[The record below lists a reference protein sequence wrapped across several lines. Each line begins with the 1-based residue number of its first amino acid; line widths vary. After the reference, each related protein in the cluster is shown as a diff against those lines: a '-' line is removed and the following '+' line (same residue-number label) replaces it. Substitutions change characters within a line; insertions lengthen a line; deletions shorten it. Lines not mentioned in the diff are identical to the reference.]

1 MDNFGK
7 NYFWLIFTLL
17 LTTAMLSCSSAEI
30 THSTINIT
38 YEGNFE
44 KENAKDITV
53 IAEMPL
59 TDGTQKILKIQSAQN
74 YSIEKGNE
82 KETIKINV
90 GSANNYS
97 LNFIVE
103 KKIYEIKFNNESNNE
118 GNDSEIQNFLISRG
132 NVEWNEEIKK
142 KVEEITSANDSYN
155 DNKDIEDALKAFK
168 IAKFVHDYITYD
180 YNSEILS
187 AMDVF
192 MSKRATCM
200 SYTNLFVA
208 MCRSIGIPAR
218 AVGGIAS
225 TDKGFEKHS
234 YAEVFINEQWIPI
247 DPTFGQFP
255 ADASHIAIY
264 SDNEARGISVELKF
278 LGKNV
283 SHTGTINVKFITL
296 KDENLISGKIINKN
310 LTGKNSTMPLNA
322 ELTNSKNFYVFG
334 VCKISSLLKA
344 DADEKIF
351 YLSPYEKK
359 NITFKFFVPE
369 HEGNFLYFYSVNVR
383 CNNLNLTTNFTAD
396 TDKTGNIYN
405 GVVIENINTHSKEIE
420 LKNLNEE
427 NNSEVVVEI
436 CTQNQNE
443 GNKNTLKCVNETVVV
458 EKGADHVLKYEIEY
472 PTQNFILT
480 VKCTGRDFSDSKEVV
495 VNVRSDIYN
504 KTGNAVD
511 EISNQYQNFQNFI
524 MENLWLIVIGCLI
537 IMLVL
542 IYFKFKKNKSLLKH
556 KNPNNC

>member
-1 MDNFGK
+1 MDNFGE
-7 NYFWLIFTLL
+7 NSFWLILTLL
-17 LTTAMLSCSSAEI
+17 LTTAMLSWSSAEI

-44 KENAKDITV
+44 KENVKDITL
-53 IAEMPL
+53 ITEMPL
-59 TDGTQKILKIQSAQN
+59 TDKTQKILKIQFVQN
-74 YSIEKGNE
+74 YSIEKGNG

-118 GNDSEIQNFLISRG
+118 GNDSEIQNFIISRG

-142 KVEEITSANDSYN
+142 KAEEITSANDSYNNYNSYN
-155 DNKDIEDALKAFK
+155 DNKDIEDALKVFK
-168 IAKFVHDYITYD
+168 IAKFVHDYLTYD

-187 AMDVF
+187 ARDVF
-192 MSKRATCM
+192 RSKRATCM
-200 SYTNLFVA
+200 GYTNLFVA
-208 MCRSIGIPAR
+208 MCISVGIPTR

-225 TDKGFEKHS
+225 TNKGFERHA

-264 SDNEARGISVELKF
+264 SDNEARGIKVELKF

-283 SHTGTINVKFITL
+283 LHMGTINAKFITL

-310 LTGKNSTMPLNA
+310 LTGKNSTMPINA

-334 VCKISSLLKA
+334 VCKISSSLKA
-344 DADEKIF
+344 DTDEKIF
-351 YLSPYEKK
+351 YLLPYEKK
-359 NITFKFFVPE
+359 NITFKVFVPE
-369 HEGNFLYFYSVNVR
+369 REGNFLYFYSVNVR
-383 CNNLNLTTNFTAD
+383 CNDLNLTTNFTAD
-396 TDKTGNIYN
+396 TDKMGNIYN
-405 GVVIENINTHSKEIE
+405 GVVIERINTSTKEVE

-427 NNSEVVVEI
+427 NNSEVIVEI
-436 CTQNQNE
+436 CTRNQNEGNTQNE

-458 EKGADHVLKYEIEY
+458 EKGADYVLKYEIEY

-480 VKCTGRDFSDSKEVV
+480 AKCTGRDFSDSKEVT
-495 VNVRSDIYN
+495 VNVIGNKDN
-504 KTGNAVD
+504 KTGNAWN
-511 EISNQYQNFQNFI
+511 EISNQYQNFVKNI
-524 MENLWLIVIGCLI
+524 GSNLYLIAAIALIVIAFI
-537 IMLVL
+537 IF
-542 IYFKFKKNKSLLKH
+542 IFKKH
-556 KNPNNC
+556 

>member
-1 MDNFGK
+1 MDNFGE
-7 NYFWLIFTLL
+7 NSFWLILSLL

-30 THSTINIT
+30 TYSLTNIT

-44 KENAKDITV
+44 KENAKDITL
-53 IAEMPL
+53 ITEMPL
-59 TDGTQKILKIQSAQN
+59 TDKTQKILKIQSAQN
-74 YSIEKGNE
+74 YSIEKGNG
-82 KETIKINV
+82 KETIKITV

-118 GNDSEIQNFLISRG
+118 GNDSEIQNFLIGIG

-155 DNKDIEDALKAFK
+155 DNKKDNKNIEDALNAFK
-168 IAKFVHDYITYD
+168 IAKFVHDYLTYD

-187 AMDVF
+187 ARDVF
-192 MSKRATCM
+192 RSKRATCM
-200 SYTNLFVA
+200 GYTNLFVA

-225 TDKGFEKHS
+225 TDKGFEKHA

-264 SDNEARGISVELKF
+264 RDNEARGIKLELKF

-283 SHTGTINVKFITL
+283 SHTGTMNAKFITL

-310 LTGKNSTMPLNA
+310 LTGKNSTMQINA

-359 NITFKFFVPE
+359 NIAFKVFVPE
-369 HEGNFLYFYSVNVR
+369 QERNFLYFYGVNVR
-383 CNNLNLTTNFTAD
+383 CNDLKLTTNFTVD

-420 LKNLNEE
+420 LKNLNKE
-427 NNSEVVVEI
+427 NNSEITIEI

-458 EKGADHVLKYEIEY
+458 EKGADYVLKYEIEY
-472 PTQNFILT
+472 PAQNFILT
-480 VKCTGRDFSDSKEVV
+480 AKCTGGDFSDIKEVAI
-495 VNVRSDIYN
+495 NVIGNEDN
-504 KTGNAVD
+504 KTGDGRD
-511 EISNQYQNFQNFI
+511 EISNQWQNFVKNVGSNNYLIAAIALMVIAFI
-524 MENLWLIVIGCLI
+524 IFI
-537 IMLVL
+537 
-542 IYFKFKKNKSLLKH
+542 FKKYGSAK
-556 KNPNNC
+556 